1 MFFDLPQLPIT
12 STTYLFLTFAL
23 TNFLVK
29 KHQKKFGFVREKMT
43 QRSRFLG
50 FSTFSNDFCIFGKC
64 QVKLDL

>member
-29 KHQKKFGFVREKMT
+29 KHQKKFGFLREKMT
-43 QRSRFLG
+43 QRSRFLYSLL
-50 FSTFSNDFCIFGKC
+50 FQTIFEF
-64 QVKLDL
+64 LENI